1 MTSPTGQSAAAS
13 LPSLSRRAVL
23 RAAVGAGALGTASL
37 ARPGTT
43 AAAAEPETAIVVGT
57 GFGGAVAALR
67 LGEAGIRTTVFER
80 GRHWPI
86 RPDGNT
92 FATFTSPDG
101 RAAWFSDTVGVTA
114 SVGIPVGRYPGLLD
128 RVKGNG
134 IDSVY
139 GAGVGGGSLAFG
151 AFSAIPRKQDF
162 EQVFPGG
169 AGFAELAATY
179 YPRAKAMLGASP
191 LPADIMAHPRYIG
204 TRSWQ
209 ATARRYGREAVAF
222 DYAIDWD
229 IVRAELEGRAVA
241 SVTNGELGFG
251 VNSGAKNSLDRNYLP
266 AAERTGNVTINAMHE
281 VVEIRPRARRRGFEV
296 TARVID
302 DQQRTVRTVTAEA
315 DYLFMAA
322 GSFHTTRM
330 LVEARAKG
338 TLPNLSSRI
347 GEGFGANGDFLTART
362 ALSDDYGDIQGGPGF
377 GRLYE
382 DDLPGGPASIVYHST
397 PLPSP
402 LGRAVTTNL
411 IQVHSDERGTIDFDH
426 ATGAAVLNYPHPEG
440 NALDRRGA
448 AFAEHFRER
457 AEIRHGRPLSG
468 IPIYSRAVGFGSA
481 STYHGLGG
489 VVMNH
494 AATMDGAILGYDNL
508 YVVDGAFAPGAVGLV
523 NPSLTITALAERTL
537 ARFLA
542 RR

>member
-1 MTSPTGQSAAAS
+1 M
-13 LPSLSRRAVL
+13 SRRALL
-23 RAAVGAGALGTASL
+23 RAAVGAGALGALGAASL
-37 ARPGTT
+37 ARSGVAG
-43 AAAAEPETAIVVGT
+43 AAVDGQETAIVIGT

-67 LGEAGIRTTVFER
+67 LGEAGIATTVFER

-86 RPDGNT
+86 RPDGDT
-92 FATFTSPDG
+92 FATLLRPDG
-101 RAAWFSDTVGVTA
+101 RAAWFSDTVGATA
-114 SVGIPVGRYPGLLD
+114 TVGIPVGRYPGILD

-151 AFSAIPRKQDF
+151 SFTPVPRKQDF

-169 AGFAELAATY
+169 AGFDELAATY
-179 YPRAKAMLGASP
+179 YPRAKTMLGASP
-191 LPADIMAHPRYIG
+191 LPADIMAHPRYVG

-209 ATARRYGREAVAF
+209 ATARRYGKEPVAF

-241 SVTNGELGFG
+241 SITNGELGFG
-251 VNSGAKNSLDRNYLP
+251 VNSGAKNSVDRNYLP
-266 AAERTGNVTINAMHE
+266 AAERTGNVTIHAMHE
-281 VVEIRPRARRRGFEV
+281 VFEIRPRDRRPGFV
-296 TARVID
+296 VSARVID
-302 DQQRTVRTVTAEA
+302 DQHRTVRIVTAEA

-338 TLPNLSSRI
+338 TLPNLSPRI

-362 ALSDDYGDIQGGPGF
+362 ALSDDYGDLQGGPGF
-377 GRLYE
+377 GRVYE

-402 LGRAVTTNL
+402 LGKLATTNL

-426 ATGAAVLNYPHPEG
+426 AIGTAVINYPHPEG

-448 AFAEHFRER
+448 AFAEQFRQR
-457 AEIRHGRPLSG
+457 AEVRHGRPLSG
-468 IPIYSRAVGFGSA
+468 IPVYSRAVGFGSA

-494 AATMDGAILGYDNL
+494 AATMDGAVLGYDNL

-537 ARFLA
+537 DRFLA
-542 RR
+542 QRRG